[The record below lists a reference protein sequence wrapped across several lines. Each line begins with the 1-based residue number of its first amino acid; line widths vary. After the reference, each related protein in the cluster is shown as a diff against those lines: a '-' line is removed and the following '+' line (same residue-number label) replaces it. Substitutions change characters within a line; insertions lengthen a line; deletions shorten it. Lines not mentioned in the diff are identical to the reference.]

1 MGVLGAAID
10 LSGLQL
16 PFSVSDLIGSVNSL
30 VGWVGPFILLA
41 LALGFAPKII
51 AFIKSILG
59 RATAK

>member
-1 MGVLGAAID
+1 MPALGAAID
-10 LSGLQL
+10 LSGLTL

-30 VGWVGPFILLA
+30 ISWVGPFVLLA

-51 AFIKSILG
+51 SFIKSIFG